1 MRRFLLPLAAAL
13 SVTPALAQETPT
25 AAGQLPEVV
34 VTATRLAD
42 IAAPIPNNTVIT
54 RAEIEAR
61 QSLTLADVLQQE
73 AGIVITGNGGPLT
86 NNSVFL
92 RGSASN
98 QVLILVD
105 GVRVNDANQSVFDL
119 SLLRADDIERVE
131 IARGPYSSQYGSDA
145 IGGVIQ
151 IFTRKSNRA
160 ETSLRTGSFNTW
172 ELNAG
177 ASSGDARNGAS
188 VRIGHLDTD
197 GFSATAPNYPFGYTP
212 DKDGGQLKTAQLSA
226 QAELGDR
233 LDARFSGSWK
243 EGRTEFDDGIND
255 QEMGMASASL
265 AHQLSDNWE
274 QTLQAGWLYNNLA
287 TDGRGGSFGYY
298 SGFFTR
304 RDSASW
310 LHRVEWRQGWTLVAG
325 LDYSDEQSESRDVLA
340 NTSGFDKRLQN
351 HGAFIAQYATV
362 GIYSGS
368 LSLREDRHDTFGSYG
383 TGNVTLAAQ
392 VLPALK
398 LYGAY
403 GSAFR
408 APSAAD
414 LYYPGFFGMYKGNP
428 ALQPEESRAG
438 EVGVEL
444 RQGGQRL
451 RLSAYRNQVT
461 DLIGAADTFPFDL
474 VNVSRAR
481 LQGIEL
487 EAGGR
492 VVDWTWRLN
501 AGSQSAENGNGD
513 DLVRRPQGTF
523 GGLLEYAFSAR
534 VNAGTEV
541 TAQSSSQDS
550 GQTLGGFTVVN
561 LYAGWQVL
569 PSLKL
574 GARLENAGD
583 KQYQK
588 IQGYNTTPRSG
599 YVTASYAWR

>member
-1 MRRFLLPLAAAL
+1 MRRILLPLAAAL
-13 SVTPALAQETPT
+13 SVSPAHAQDTPT
-25 AAGQLPEVV
+25 ERLPEVV
-34 VTATRLAD
+34 VTATRLSD
-42 IAAPIPNNTVIT
+42 IDAPVPNNTVIT
-54 RAEIEAR
+54 RADIEAR

-73 AGIVITGNGGPLT
+73 AGVVITGNGGPLT
-86 NNSVFL
+86 NTSVFL

-105 GVRVNDANQSVFDL
+105 GVRVNDANQGVFDL
-119 SLLRADDIERVE
+119 SLLRADDIERIE

-151 IFTRKSNRA
+151 VFTRKSAPAEAGLRA
-160 ETSLRTGSFNTW
+160 GSFNTW
-172 ELNAG
+172 EFNAG
-177 ASSGDARNGAS
+177 ASTGDSRNGAS

-197 GFSATAPNYPFGYTP
+197 GFSATAPNNPFGYTP
-212 DKDGGQLKTAQLSA
+212 DNDGGQLKTAQLSG

-243 EGRTEFDDGIND
+243 EGRTEFDDGVND
-255 QEMGMASASL
+255 QEMGVASASL
-265 AHQLSDNWE
+265 AHQLTDNWE
-274 QTLQAGWLYNNLA
+274 QTLQAGFLYNNLA
-287 TDGRGGSFGYY
+287 TDGRSSSFGYY
-298 SGFFTR
+298 SGFYTR
-304 RDSASW
+304 RDSLSW
-310 LHRVEWRQGWTLVAG
+310 LHRLEWKPGWTLVAG
-325 LDYSDEQSESRDVLA
+325 LDYADEQSESRDLLA
-340 NTSGFDKRLQN
+340 NTTGFDKRLQN
-351 HGAFIAQYATV
+351 HGVFVSQYASV
-362 GIYSGS
+362 DIYSAS
-368 LSLREDRHDTFGSYG
+368 LSLRQDRHDTFGSYE
-383 TGNVTLAAQ
+383 TGNLTLAAQ
-392 VLPALK
+392 ILPALK

-428 ALQPEESRAG
+428 ALQPEESRTG

-461 DLIGAADTFPFDL
+461 DLITAADTFPYDL
-474 VNVSRAR
+474 ENVARAR
-481 LQGIEL
+481 LQGVEL

-492 VVDWTWRLN
+492 VADWTWRLN
-501 AGSQSAENGNGD
+501 AGSQSAEDGSGD
-513 DLVRRPQGTF
+513 DLPRRPQGTF
-523 GGLLEYAFSAR
+523 GGLLEYAFSQR

-541 TAQSSSQDS
+541 TAQSSSKDA
-550 GQTLGGFTVVN
+550 GEVLGGFTVFN

-588 IQGYNTTPRSG
+588 VLGYNATPRSG
-599 YVTASYAWR
+599 YVTASYSWQ